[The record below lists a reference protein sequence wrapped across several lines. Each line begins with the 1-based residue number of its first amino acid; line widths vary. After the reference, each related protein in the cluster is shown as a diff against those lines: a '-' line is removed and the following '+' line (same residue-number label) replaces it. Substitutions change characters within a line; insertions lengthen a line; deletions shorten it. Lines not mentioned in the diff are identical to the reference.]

1 MYLLHG
7 YLGYGNYGDEL
18 LASLVE
24 QQIRKLEPNAEV
36 ARLSSR
42 NSLTEHF
49 KLISKCKELIC
60 IGGLFQDKSSD
71 RSPIYYCTTV
81 IVAKLLGKKVK
92 ILAQGIGP
100 LSRTKSQFCT
110 WLAYRLANKVSVRD
124 LNSKSI
130 LDNWG
135 IKHYYGSDLAWLLV
149 DSEAKLSPE
158 AKRRIDNV
166 FFNVN
171 PEQKMLIISLRS
183 EAGDFSGKLAERI
196 VDKIAKEFC
205 IEPDTSLMILQM
217 QDQDRKVHDRFYN
230 YTKKIYLVEAKDFK
244 PEEIIYILKNYGREI
259 VGMRFHGLIFAK
271 IAGLEITA
279 IASDPKIREFTQQIE
294 SYDCNT
300 LKDRATAHYTQVLHS

>member
-18 LASLVE
+18 LALLVE
-24 QQIRKLEPNAEV
+24 KQLRKIDPGAEI

-42 NSLTEHF
+42 NSLLEHF
-49 KLISKCKELIC
+49 KLISKCQELIC

-71 RSPIYYCTTV
+71 RSPIYYCATV
-81 IVAKLLGKKVK
+81 LLAKLMGKKVK

-124 LNSKSI
+124 ENSKML
-130 LDNWG
+130 LDQWG

-158 AKRRIDNV
+158 SKRRIDNI
-166 FFNVN
+166 FFNTS
-171 PEQKMLIISLRS
+171 EKMLVISLRS
-183 EAGDFSGKLAERI
+183 ETGDFSTKLSERI
-196 VDKIAKEFC
+196 IDKIAREFL
-205 IEPDTSLMILQM
+205 INADTPVMILQM
-217 QDQDRKVHDRFYN
+217 QEQDRKVHDLFYN
-230 YTKKIYLVEAKDFK
+230 YTKKIYLVEANQFK
-244 PEEIIYILKNYGREI
+244 PEEIIHILKTCGREL
-259 VGMRFHGLIFAK
+259 VGMRFHALVFAK

-279 IASDPKIREFTQQIE
+279 IASDPKIREFTNQIE
-294 SYDCNT
+294 TYNRET
-300 LKDRATAHYTQVLHS
+300 LKSRAEEHYKQVLF